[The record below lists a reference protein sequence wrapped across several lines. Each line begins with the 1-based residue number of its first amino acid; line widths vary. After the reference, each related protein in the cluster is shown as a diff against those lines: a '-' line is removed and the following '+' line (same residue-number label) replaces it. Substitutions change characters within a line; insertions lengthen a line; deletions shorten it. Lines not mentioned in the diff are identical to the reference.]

1 MSADRFAIA
10 KLTLLIMLSLV
21 VAGCDQNNAV
31 PFFQNQS
38 QGTASAS
45 VLKVNAIKA
54 TKVEDAV
61 ETSVFFGTLKPNRQS
76 QLRFSQGGRIK
87 TMLKTVGETLAL
99 GERIASLDLAQL
111 EQRKSDLESA
121 IQQAEQNSQGI
132 QPNVQQLRSQ
142 LQEVQLE
149 LERGEIVAPYDC
161 VVASQNASVGDL
173 VGPQS
178 PVVTV
183 IELEP
188 VHVEASLPLRIVQ
201 GLSIGQ
207 LVWIDF
213 GNGDV
218 RAKLKTKS
226 PLESTTGSRIVTFQI
241 VEAIET
247 KSWSFGQTVKIRFIT
262 KTEKSGFWLPVSALS
277 RESTGLWSALVL
289 KKESDEESTAQGEQ
303 YNIQRKMIQLIQ
315 FEDEWALVQGSLTDG
330 EFVIVNGSHRVVPGQ
345 QVEATDVSAKFAAPN
360 LGVSE

>member
-10 KLTLLIMLSLV
+10 KLTLLILLSLV
-21 VAGCDQNNAV
+21 VFGCDQNNAV
-31 PFFQNQS
+31 PFFRNQS
-38 QGTASAS
+38 QADAGAPI
-45 VLKVNAIKA
+45 LKVNAIKA

-76 QLRFSQGGRIK
+76 QLRFSQGGQIK
-87 TMLKTVGETLAL
+87 TMLKTVGETLAA

-111 EQRKSDLESA
+111 EQRKSELESA
-121 IQQAEQNSQGI
+121 IQQAGQNSQGN
-132 QPNVQQLRSQ
+132 PANAQQLQAQ

-161 VVASQNASVGDL
+161 VIAAQNASTGDM

-178 PVVTV
+178 PIVTV
-183 IELEP
+183 IESQP

-218 RAKLKTKS
+218 QAELKTKS
-226 PLESTTGSRIVTFQI
+226 PIESTTGSRIVSFQI
-241 VEAIET
+241 VEAIDS
-247 KSWSFGQTVKIRFIT
+247 KNWSFGQTVKIRFLT
-262 KTEKSGFWLPVSALS
+262 TTDKSGFWFPVSALS

-289 KKESDEESTAQGEQ
+289 KKESANDVETEQ
-303 YNIQRKMIQLIQ
+303 YSIQRKMLQLIQ
-315 FEDEWALVQGSLTDG
+315 LEDEWALVTGSLTDG

-345 QVEATDVSAKFAAPN
+345 RVEATDVSAQFAAPS
-360 LGVSE
+360 LGASE